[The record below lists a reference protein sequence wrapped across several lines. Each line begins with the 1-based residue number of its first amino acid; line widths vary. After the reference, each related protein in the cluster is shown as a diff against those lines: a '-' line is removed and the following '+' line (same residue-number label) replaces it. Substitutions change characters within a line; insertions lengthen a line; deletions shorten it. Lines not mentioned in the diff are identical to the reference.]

1 MPIGTV
7 KFFNDS
13 KGYGF
18 IQPDEG
24 GNDAFVHI
32 TAVER
37 AGMRSLREN
46 QRVGYDLEPDRRGKM
61 SAVNIRS
68 ADDAPPAGDSES
80 EQAAGES
87 EQAAGEAE

>member
-1 MPIGTV
+1 MPTGTV

-18 IQPDEG
+18 IAPDEG
-24 GNDAFVHI
+24 GNDAFVHV

-46 QRVGYDLEPDRRGKM
+46 QRVGYDLEEDRRGKM
-61 SAVNIRS
+61 SAVNLRS
-68 ADDAPPAGDSES
+68 VDEEPAAASDQGQS
-80 EQAAGES
+80 EQD
-87 EQAAGEAE
+87 Q

>member
-32 TAVER
+32 TALER

-68 ADDAPPAGDSES
+68 ADDAAPAGDSES
-80 EQAAGES
+80 EQAS
-87 EQAAGEAE
+87 GEAE